1 LAETNFFEA
10 GDFQALAIF
19 DDGDELP
26 GFEEGIVGA
35 GVEPRSAA
43 AEEFDVEVAALEIE
57 AVEIGD
63 LEFAALRGLEA
74 AGERDDIGVVKI
86 DAGNRVVGLGLE
98 RFFLEGNDATVGR
111 KFNDAVALGVSD
123 VVAKYGGAAGAG
135 AGALEGFGE
144 VVTVEKIVAEDEGGG
159 LVFEETDIAG
169 DVESLGEAVGAGLFG
184 VGERDAELGAV
195 TEETAEKCGAA
206 T

>member
-1 LAETNFFEA
+1 MAETDFFEA

-26 GFEEGIVGA
+26 GLEEGIVGA

-63 LEFAALRGLEA
+63 LEFSALRGLEA
-74 AGERDDIGVVKI
+74 AGECDDIGVVKI

-123 VVAKYGGAAGAG
+123 VIAKY
-135 AGALEGFGE
+135 
-144 VVTVEKIVAEDEGGG
+144 
-159 LVFEETDIAG
+159 
-169 DVESLGEAVGAGLFG
+169 
-184 VGERDAELGAV
+184 RRRR
-195 TEETAEKCGAA
+195 CGCWRAREIWRGRGRRKDYRRGRGRRA
-206 T
+206 RF